1 MEGFYEVSSCG
12 NDGAPTVSPEG
23 HVRRFYIAAE
33 EILWDYAPSGK
44 NMLTNNPLNET
55 ERWLYILNIFSEN
68 ILKNDWNCVYYI
80 LSHIIAHF
88 TLLSICAHYCS
99 SLCSD
104 SEEFFS
110 TDDGRLGG
118 KYWKVRYIG
127 YHDDTFTSKI
137 EQHGSEHHLGILGKC
152 KQCCMYIYIV
162 YRKYLKLCETWS
174 DCMGLR
180 LDCH

>member
-12 NDGAPTVSPEG
+12 NDTAPTVSPEG

-88 TLLSICAHYCS
+88 TLCLYVHIIVPLFAVTLKNS
-99 SLCSD
+99 SVQMMEGWEESTGRSD
-104 SEEFFS
+104 
-110 TDDGRLGG
+110 
-118 KYWKVRYIG
+118 
-127 YHDDTFTSKI
+127 TS
-137 EQHGSEHHLGILGKC
+137 GTTMTHLLPRSSNMVQNI
-152 KQCCMYIYIV
+152 
-162 YRKYLKLCETWS
+162 T
-174 DCMGLR
+174 
-180 LDCH
+180 